1 MGKFKPYRVG
11 QLHLLPPSLEDYIPE
26 GHLARVVYEV
36 VEGLDT
42 REIEDKYSEMGQHTY
57 HPKILLKLYF
67 TDMRQVCGVGGR

>member
-42 REIEDKYSEMGQHTY
+42 REIEDKYSEMG
-57 HPKILLKLYF
+57 
-67 TDMRQVCGVGGR
+67 